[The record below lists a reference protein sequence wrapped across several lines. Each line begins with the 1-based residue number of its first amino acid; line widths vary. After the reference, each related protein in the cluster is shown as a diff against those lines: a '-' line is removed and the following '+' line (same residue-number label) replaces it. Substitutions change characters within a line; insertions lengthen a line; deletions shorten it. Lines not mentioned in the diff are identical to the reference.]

1 MNSAP
6 EMSWWVWRLNILQP
20 DTDGMNDGWE
30 NRYADI
36 GFDPALDNSADVN
49 LNNDPYADMDSDG
62 LPNSEECGHDTNPGV
77 PDTDGDGVSDAVEI
91 NQLSDPVD
99 ASDSGFTKR
108 RMVR

>member
-1 MNSAP
+1 MLWYNTCMNSAP

-20 DTDGMNDGWE
+20 DTDGDGMNNGWE

-62 LPNSEECGHDTNPGV
+62 LPNSEECGEIPHQFWFWDESTGSPIW
-77 PDTDGDGVSDAVEI
+77 TKKEKGDVSW
-91 NQLSDPVD
+91 
-99 ASDSGFTKR
+99 
-108 RMVR
+108 